1 MSLQQE
7 TMKTVEGTV
16 AGCLS
21 QIIALGIILSIG
33 NGRSEFYSKSFRIC
47 FYLESRIGVTHGLQV
62 LQIVGAIIIGSALE
76 TATFQIDN
84 IVVPLVTFSLLIAV

>member
-33 NGRSEFYSKSFRIC
+33 NGALNSIQNLLEFVFI
-47 FYLESRIGVTHGLQV
+47 
-62 LQIVGAIIIGSALE
+62 
-76 TATFQIDN
+76 
-84 IVVPLVTFSLLIAV
+84 